1 MMESERLTAEN
12 ADYEAFIE
20 RVAGM
25 SYLEYVQKCINKEK
39 VEMPC
44 VILKYMLKMHERLA
58 ELEDKIENGTLKEEK
73 TCKNVSEMHPV
84 DGFTCSECGISL
96 VDYVRQITDE
106 DYETTYH
113 EYEIKYC
120 PNCGAKVVEE

>member
-1 MMESERLTAEN
+1 MAEVMKKSN
-12 ADYEAFIE
+12 AVTYEPNAYQ
-20 RVAGM
+20 VDL
-25 SYLEYVQKCINKEK
+25 YCK
-39 VEMPC
+39 
-44 VILKYMLKMHERLA
+44 
-58 ELEDKIENGTLKEEK
+58 TLKEKFYVSEQDGHLTIDYRTFAEAFYNAGYRKVK

-96 VDYVRQITDE
+96 VDYVEERVDE
-106 DYETTYH
+106 EEYDTTYY

>member
-1 MMESERLTAEN
+1 MKDYERLTKRGKYSTGIYVEKMNGEKEWQDAFDLVEN
-12 ADYEAFIE
+12 E
-20 RVAGM
+20 RSGRIDEVFD
-25 SYLEYVQKCINKEK
+25 
-39 VEMPC
+39 
-44 VILKYMLKMHERLA
+44 RLA
-58 ELEDKIENGTLKEEK
+58 ELEDKIEQGTIKEEK

-96 VDYVRQITDE
+96 VDYVEERVDE
-106 DYETTYH
+106 EEYDTTYH